1 MRASASAV
9 NPNARSVIAAPLRRI
24 VLTPAQAEAFVAVIG
39 IDKILDATP
48 TLNLEQM
55 DRAENLPRTTR
66 AALLRF
72 MSSPERTEPDDL
84 PPFDY
89 AHVSKVLQ
97 QDPAESEKV
106 SNALHEALRGR
117 LHDDDAQEVVNV
129 ATKIILAL
137 QASIPRRI
145 YKSVVNETVMPPEPY
160 SLGRWRRQWSV
171 AADPMIVIRDMLEG
185 NIDPGM
191 VSTLQ
196 QTYPELYKMV
206 LAQLDDAIATMKTR
220 RGDKWDLPE
229 DKNRDVKILLGIPY
243 LNFDL
248 ANAYAAVPPIG
259 AEPAGKTTGPPAK
272 PLSTGTPDDASNPE
286 ELPGQVQPTG

>member
-1 MRASASAV
+1 MITS
-9 NPNARSVIAAPLRRI
+9 
-24 VLTPAQAEAFVAVIG
+24 AQAEAIVAVIG
-39 IDKILDATP
+39 IDKILDAKP

-55 DRAENLPRTTR
+55 EKAENLPRTTR

-72 MSSPERTEPDDL
+72 MSSPERTESADL

-89 AHVSKVLQ
+89 DHVSKALQ
-97 QDPAESEKV
+97 QDEAGTEAV
-106 SNALHEALRGR
+106 ANALHGVLAGR

-137 QASIPRRI
+137 QGSIPRRV

-171 AADPMIVIRDMLEG
+171 ACDPMIVIRDLLEG

-196 QTYPELYKMV
+196 QTYPALYKMV
-206 LAQLDDAIATMKTR
+206 LEQLDDAIATMKTR

-229 DKNRDVKILLGIPY
+229 EKNRDIKILLGIPY

-248 ANAYAAVPPIG
+248 ANAYAAVPAIG
-259 AEPAGKTTGPPAK
+259 ADPQGKTPGPPAK
-272 PLSTGTPDDASNPE
+272 PLSGSRPDDAANPE

>member
-1 MRASASAV
+1 M
-9 NPNARSVIAAPLRRI
+9 PLTPCARQSERPFSSGPPLPI
-24 VLTPAQAEAFVAVIG
+24 VLTPAQIEAIVAVIG
-39 IDKILDATP
+39 IDKILEAKP

-72 MSSPERTEPDDL
+72 MSSPELAESDDL

-89 AHVSKVLQ
+89 AEVSK
-97 QDPAESEKV
+97 
-106 SNALHEALRGR
+106 ALLNVGEPQAHALYSALRGR
-117 LHDDDAQEVVNV
+117 LHDDNAQAVVNL

-137 QASIPRRI
+137 KASIPRRV

-160 SLGRWRRQWSV
+160 SLGRWRRQWAV
-171 AADPMIVIRDMLEG
+171 ACDPMLVLRDLLEG

-196 QTYPELYKMV
+196 QAYPELYKMI
-206 LAQLDDAIATMKTR
+206 LTQLDDAIATMKTR
-220 RGDKWDLPE
+220 RNDKWDLPE
-229 DKNRDVKILLGIPY
+229 GKNRDVKILLGIPY

-248 ANAYAAVPPIG
+248 ANAYAAVPAIG
-259 AEPAGKTTGPPAK
+259 AAPDAKTAGPPAK
-272 PLSTGTPDDASNPE
+272 PLSDSTPDDAANPE